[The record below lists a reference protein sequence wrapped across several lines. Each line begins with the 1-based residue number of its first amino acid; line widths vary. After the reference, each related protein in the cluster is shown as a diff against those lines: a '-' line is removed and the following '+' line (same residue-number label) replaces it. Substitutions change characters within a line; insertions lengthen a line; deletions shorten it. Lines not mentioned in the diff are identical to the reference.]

1 MRSLA
6 KEYEEKVQLRS
17 RNPAGFILSVVALVL
32 FVIILVGGGI
42 AGYYY
47 GRQVFR
53 TQFGIGLTDIIS
65 CYTDINGYDYDESDN
80 VVYTEEDRNTL
91 YNAINS
97 ALYFKDGVIDDAF
110 IADFVGNVT
119 ESQPGNDDAGQDGV
133 TTSAQSDAGSDSGN
147 GIQSLFRKD
156 NFDAD
161 KLGEY
166 DWRTT
171 STGMVVSDRSL
182 GAVLNEH
189 YILSGSMD
197 KMFAL
202 GDSFGDLKLSDL
214 ISLSRLTITRG
225 SDMSEEDKQAYGMID
240 DGVYLMLSLSVNVK
254 TVVRQAMSS
263 RGASGLLTGIVV
275 ASIPEKVNVSASVNL
290 KDIND
295 GIRININDMA
305 QKTCNMEYISEEM
318 EAKYGSDGTISKFDR
333 LCIVIETFSGIDL
346 QDTVNKSAGLILKY
360 ICKGGEETGF
370 CLADIIDLDS
380 VTRNDDGSNSFAIDI
395 NGLMKYFAGEEMEI
409 SDLLVILQALI
420 CTDVNDALDMTER
433 VDFYTNDMDKLK
445 AAMQACGIESVEDI
459 DSQAK
464 INRLIA
470 AGASVI
476 TADPGMD
483 VPDNFVS
490 IYSGLMENAVFDAFE
505 IEGAEDYT
513 MADIIAI
520 MQNGQ
525 LTDEQKALLEQ
536 IKNKVEGGASGTA
549 PVFRIT
555 DKMLGAAIRDM
566 TDSLGVPSSYD
577 ISVHSLTISEN
588 GGRYYADIT
597 ASVVLADSTQ
607 SDGDYT
613 DLLSG
618 RMAVGMRVEITPDA
632 AVRDDVEWISFNGV
646 GETGSVAPIEELTM
660 ERLRTAIDNTL
671 NLDLSDMLGGVKDGV
686 ADVLDN
692 LKENFGD
699 IEFVASDAA

>member
-1 MRSLA
+1 M
-6 KEYEEKVQLRS
+6 
-17 RNPAGFILSVVALVL
+17 GFILSVVA
-32 FVIILVGGGI
+32 FVMFLIILIGGGVT
-42 AGYYY
+42 GYYY
-47 GRQVFR
+47 GRQVFI
-53 TQFGIGLTDIIS
+53 TQFGVGITDIIG
-65 CYTDINGYDYDESDN
+65 CYNDINGYSYDDSDN
-80 VVYTEEDRNTL
+80 IEYTEEDRNEF
-91 YNAINS
+91 YSAINS
-97 ALYFKDGVIDDAF
+97 AFYFKDGVIDDAF
-110 IADFVGNVT
+110 IADFIGNI
-119 ESQPGNDDAGQDGV
+119 SSGQPETGNDAEPGDIS
-133 TTSAQSDAGSDSGN
+133 TSAESSEGNGSGN
-147 GIQSLFRKD
+147 GIQALLKKD

-161 KLGEY
+161 KLGGY
-166 DWRTT
+166 NWTT
-171 STGMVVSDRSL
+171 DSGAGIVVSDRSL

-189 YILSGSMD
+189 YILSGRMD
-197 KMFAL
+197 EMFDL
-202 GDSFGDLKLSDL
+202 GEDFGDIKLSDL
-214 ISLSRLTITRG
+214 ISLGSLTVTRG
-225 SDMSEEDKQAYGMID
+225 SDMDEEDKQAYGMTD
-240 DGVYLMLSLSVNVK
+240 DGVYLMLSVSVNVR
-254 TVVRQAMSS
+254 TVVRQSISS
-263 RGASGLLTGIVV
+263 QGVGGLAGIVIACV
-275 ASIPEKVNVSASVNL
+275 PEKVNATASVNL
-290 KDIND
+290 RNIND
-295 GIRININDMA
+295 GIRFNINGMA

-445 AAMQACGIESVEDI
+445 AAMQECGIESVEDI

-597 ASVVLADSTQ
+597 ASVVLVDQAQ
-607 SDGDYT
+607 ADGDYT

>member
-1 MRSLA
+1 MA

-225 SDMSEEDKQAYGMID
+225 SDMDEEDKQAYGMTD
-240 DGVYLMLSLSVNVK
+240 DGVYLMLSVSVNVR
-254 TVVRQAMSS
+254 TVVRQSISS
-263 RGASGLLTGIVV
+263 QGVGGLAGIVIACV
-275 ASIPEKVNVSASVNL
+275 PEKVNATASVNL
-290 KDIND
+290 RNIND
-295 GIRININDMA
+295 GIRFNINGMA

-445 AAMQACGIESVEDI
+445 AAMQECGIESVEDI

-577 ISVHSLTISEN
+577 ISVHSLTISKK
-588 GGRYYADIT
+588 GDRYYADIT
-597 ASVVLADSTQ
+597 ASVVLVDQAQ
-607 SDGDYT
+607 ADGDYT
-613 DLLSG
+613 DLLDG
-618 RMAVGMRVEITPDA
+618 RMAVGMRVDITPDA
-632 AVRDDVEWISFNGV
+632 ATRDDAEWIAFNGV

-671 NLDLSDMLGGVKDGV
+671 NLDLSDMLGGIKDGV

>member
-189 YILSGSMD
+189 YILSGRMD
-197 KMFAL
+197 EMFDL
-202 GDSFGDLKLSDL
+202 GEDFGDIKLSDL
-214 ISLSRLTITRG
+214 ISLGSLTVTRG
-225 SDMSEEDKQAYGMID
+225 SDMDEEDKQAYGMTD
-240 DGVYLMLSLSVNVK
+240 DGVYLMLSVSVNVR
-254 TVVRQAMSS
+254 TVVRQSISS
-263 RGASGLLTGIVV
+263 QGVGGLAGIVIACV
-275 ASIPEKVNVSASVNL
+275 PEKVNATASVNL
-290 KDIND
+290 RNIND
-295 GIRININDMA
+295 GIRFNINGMA

-380 VTRNDDGSNSFAIDI
+380 VTRNEDGSNSFAIDI
-395 NGLMKYFAGEEMEI
+395 NGLIKYLAGEEMDI
-409 SDLLVILQALI
+409 SDLLVMLQALI

-566 TDSLGVPSSYD
+566 TDLLGVPSSYD

-597 ASVVLADSTQ
+597 ASVVLVDQAQ
-607 SDGDYT
+607 ADGDYT

-618 RMAVGMRVEITPDA
+618 RMAVGVRVDITPDA

-671 NLDLSDMLGGVKDGV
+671 NLDLSDMLGGIKDGV

>member
-1 MRSLA
+1 MA
-6 KEYEEKVQLRS
+6 KENEGKVQLRS
-17 RNPAGFILSVVALVL
+17 RSSVGFILSVVA
-32 FVIILVGGGI
+32 FVMFLIILIGGGVT
-42 AGYYY
+42 GYYY
-47 GRQVFR
+47 GRQVFI
-53 TQFGIGLTDIIS
+53 TQFGVGITDIIG
-65 CYTDINGYDYDESDN
+65 CYNDINGYSYDDSDN
-80 VVYTEEDRNTL
+80 IEYTEEDRNEF
-91 YNAINS
+91 YSAINS
-97 ALYFKDGVIDDAF
+97 AFYFKDGVIDDAF

-189 YILSGSMD
+189 YILSGRMD
-197 KMFAL
+197 EMFDL
-202 GDSFGDLKLSDL
+202 GEDFGDIKLSDL
-214 ISLSRLTITRG
+214 ISLGSLTVTRG
-225 SDMSEEDKQAYGMID
+225 SDMDEEDKQAYGMID

-275 ASIPEKVNVSASVNL
+275 ASIPEKVNATASVNL
-290 KDIND
+290 RNIND
-295 GIRININDMA
+295 GIRFNINGMA

-445 AAMQACGIESVEDI
+445 AAMQECGIESVEDI

-597 ASVVLADSTQ
+597 ASVVLVDQAQ
-607 SDGDYT
+607 ADGDYT

-632 AVRDDVEWISFNGV
+632 AVRDDVEWISFNGI

>member
-1 MRSLA
+1 MPPREDTLYAVRKMIGSHR
-6 KEYEEKVQLRS
+6 KCEEAPKK
-17 RNPAGFILSVVALVL
+17 
-32 FVIILVGGGI
+32 
-42 AGYYY
+42 
-47 GRQVFR
+47 
-53 TQFGIGLTDIIS
+53 
-65 CYTDINGYDYDESDN
+65 YDENRRGPS
-80 VVYTEEDRNTL
+80 
-91 YNAINS
+91 
-97 ALYFKDGVIDDAF
+97 
-110 IADFVGNVT
+110 
-119 ESQPGNDDAGQDGV
+119 
-133 TTSAQSDAGSDSGN
+133 
-147 GIQSLFRKD
+147 
-156 NFDAD
+156 
-161 KLGEY
+161 
-166 DWRTT
+166 
-171 STGMVVSDRSL
+171 
-182 GAVLNEH
+182 
-189 YILSGSMD
+189 
-197 KMFAL
+197 
-202 GDSFGDLKLSDL
+202 SFG
-214 ISLSRLTITRG
+214 
-225 SDMSEEDKQAYGMID
+225 
-240 DGVYLMLSLSVNVK
+240 MLN
-254 TVVRQAMSS
+254 
-263 RGASGLLTGIVV
+263 G
-275 ASIPEKVNVSASVNL
+275 
-290 KDIND
+290 
-295 GIRININDMA
+295 MA

-409 SDLLVILQALI
+409 SDLLVMLQALI

-536 IKNKVEGGASGTA
+536 IKNKVEGDASGTA

-607 SDGDYT
+607 ADGAYT
-613 DLLSG
+613 DLLDG

>member
-1 MRSLA
+1 M
-6 KEYEEKVQLRS
+6 
-17 RNPAGFILSVVALVL
+17 GFILSVVA
-32 FVIILVGGGI
+32 FVMFLIILIGGGVT
-42 AGYYY
+42 GYYY
-47 GRQVFR
+47 GRQVFI
-53 TQFGIGLTDIIS
+53 TQFGVGITDIIG
-65 CYTDINGYDYDESDN
+65 CYNDINGYSYDDSDN
-80 VVYTEEDRNTL
+80 IEYTEEDRNEF
-91 YNAINS
+91 YSAINS
-97 ALYFKDGVIDDAF
+97 AFYFKDGVIDDAF

-189 YILSGSMD
+189 YILSGRMD
-197 KMFAL
+197 EMFDL
-202 GDSFGDLKLSDL
+202 GEDFGDIKLSDL
-214 ISLSRLTITRG
+214 ISLGSLTVTRG
-225 SDMSEEDKQAYGMID
+225 SDMDEEDKQAYGMID

-275 ASIPEKVNVSASVNL
+275 ASIPEKVNATASVNL
-290 KDIND
+290 RNIND
-295 GIRININDMA
+295 GIRFNINGMA

-445 AAMQACGIESVEDI
+445 AAMQECGIESVEDI

-597 ASVVLADSTQ
+597 ASVVLVDQAQ
-607 SDGDYT
+607 ADGDYT

-632 AVRDDVEWISFNGV
+632 AVRDDVEWISFNGI

>member
-1 MRSLA
+1 M
-6 KEYEEKVQLRS
+6 
-17 RNPAGFILSVVALVL
+17 GFILSVVA
-32 FVIILVGGGI
+32 FVMFLIILIGGGVT
-42 AGYYY
+42 GYYY
-47 GRQVFR
+47 GRQVFI
-53 TQFGIGLTDIIS
+53 TQFGVGITDIIG
-65 CYTDINGYDYDESDN
+65 CYNDINGYSYDDSDN
-80 VVYTEEDRNTL
+80 IEYTEEDRNEF
-91 YNAINS
+91 YSAINS
-97 ALYFKDGVIDDAF
+97 AFYFKDGVIDDAF
-110 IADFVGNVT
+110 VADFIGNI
-119 ESQPGNDDAGQDGV
+119 SSGQPETGNDAEPGDIS
-133 TTSAQSDAGSDSGN
+133 TSAESSEGNGSGN
-147 GIQSLFRKD
+147 GIQALLKKD

-161 KLGEY
+161 KLGGY
-166 DWRTT
+166 NWTMD
-171 STGMVVSDRSL
+171 SGAGIVVSDRSL

-305 QKTCNMEYISEEM
+305 QKSCNMEYISEEM
-318 EAKYGSDGTISKFDR
+318 KAKYGSDGTISKFDR
-333 LCIVIETFSGIDL
+333 LCIVVETFSGIDL
-346 QDTVNKSAGLILKY
+346 QDTINKSAGEALKY
-360 ICKGGEETGF
+360 ICKGGSEDVGF

-380 VTRNDDGSNSFAIDI
+380 VTRNEDGSNSFAIDI
-395 NGLMKYFAGEEMEI
+395 NGLIKYLAGEEMDI
-409 SDLLVILQALI
+409 SDLLVMLQALI

-597 ASVVLADSTQ
+597 ASVVLVDQAQ
-607 SDGDYT
+607 ADGDYT